1 MWQLGGATTRSTAHP
16 GLCRYQLSFVQ
27 VLQAEDESV
36 CRMEPTDKGWPL
48 GFSCTLLK
56 EMRFAL
62 AEDFGYWTGLT
73 ASGRAQQ
80 GDIAELALDD
90 LDAEI
95 MVEVH
100 NQSGGIATGVVHTG
114 ELLQVGKQQ
123 AVQQTETSSSSKAWQ
138 NSLQLSFASLRRA
151 CMADLRGLRQLVS
164 IKT

>member
-1 MWQLGGATTRSTAHP
+1 
-16 GLCRYQLSFVQ
+16 
-27 VLQAEDESV
+27 
-36 CRMEPTDKGWPL
+36 MEPTDSGWSL
-48 GFSCTLLK
+48 GSSCTLLK
-56 EMRFAL
+56 EMHFAL

-114 ELLQVGKQQ
+114 ELLQVGQATSCAADRDNIEQQ
-123 AVQQTETSSSSKAWQ
+123 SLAEQPAAKLCRLGIAGHGFWGLPACAEPAWQ
-138 NSLQLSFASLRRA
+138 ICKGCAQLA
-151 CMADLRGLRQLVS
+151 S
-164 IKT
+164 IKP